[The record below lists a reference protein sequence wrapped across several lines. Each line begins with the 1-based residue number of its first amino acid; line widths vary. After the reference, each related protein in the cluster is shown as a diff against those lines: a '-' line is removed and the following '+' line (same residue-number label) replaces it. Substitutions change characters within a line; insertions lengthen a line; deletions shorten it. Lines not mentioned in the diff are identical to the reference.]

1 MRWLVPQSVE
11 HQRRGREGLMR
22 DVKEMV
28 GLLMRAL
35 DHAEIT
41 REEVIDLEFEADG
54 EVLAALNEAY
64 IHLLEFVYD
73 RDRRSSDREL
83 DQKERKVL
91 QDSLNKIVQSCDI
104 SG

>member
-1 MRWLVPQSVE
+1 
-11 HQRRGREGLMR
+11 MR

-41 REEVIDLEFEADG
+41 GAEVLDLGFEADG
-54 EVLAALNEAY
+54 ELLAVLNEAY
-64 IHLLEFVYD
+64 VHLREFVRD
-73 RDRRSSDREL
+73 RDLRLSDREL
-83 DQKERKVL
+83 DQKECEAL
-91 QDSLNKIVQSCDI
+91 QDSLNKIVQLCEI

>member
-1 MRWLVPQSVE
+1 
-11 HQRRGREGLMR
+11 MR

-41 REEVIDLEFEADG
+41 EEEVLDLEFEAEG
-54 EVLAALNEAY
+54 EHLSALNEAY
-64 IHLLEFVYD
+64 IHLLEFVLD

-91 QDSLNKIVQSCDI
+91 EDSLNKIVQLCD
-104 SG
+104 SRG

>member
-1 MRWLVPQSVE
+1 
-11 HQRRGREGLMR
+11 MR

-41 REEVIDLEFEADG
+41 EEEVLNLEFEADG
-54 EVLAALNEAY
+54 ELLSALNEAY
-64 IHLLEFVYD
+64 IHLLEFVLD

-91 QDSLNKIVQSCDI
+91 EDSLNKIVQLCD
-104 SG
+104 SRG

>member
-1 MRWLVPQSVE
+1 
-11 HQRRGREGLMR
+11 MR

-41 REEVIDLEFEADG
+41 EEEVLDLEFEADSELLG
-54 EVLAALNEAY
+54 ALNEAY
-64 IHLLEFVYD
+64 IHLLEFVLD

-83 DQKERKVL
+83 DQKECEAL
-91 QDSLNKIVQSCDI
+91 QDSLNQIVQLCEI